1 MEHASGTMP
10 MRAKTKPNL
19 GITDPYDDMV
29 RKLTAA
35 QIRDAAKTY
44 FNVANYARFV
54 LLPEK

>member
-1 MEHASGTMP
+1 MSAITTRDEYGEDIA
-10 MRAKTKPNL
+10 